1 MNKSITIT
9 ANTIIQVVVSL
20 FLVIGSNIRVAESFP
35 LKPLNMK
42 LQRILDTSDDD
53 NNNMDKSRRSS
64 LLQIIPYCTILL
76 PILTIS
82 SQPIPTNA
90 IEFVPPSPYFTG
102 TYQSAK
108 EIVYA
113 QREALDNIDK
123 VITDGKLD
131 EAAFKVMQLSAQT
144 RMGGKIILDTFQ
156 EKIASSKDSSSSSSD
171 VTLLRFLDCQKK
183 FVTLLDLSDECDI
196 SLQSALKGKLGS
208 TTAAQM
214 KMLSLVNETK
224 HSFDDFLLDVKMIE
238 DILS

>member
-1 MNKSITIT
+1 MNRSITIT
-9 ANTIIQVVVSL
+9 ANTIIQVMVSL

-35 LKPLNMK
+35 LETNMK
-42 LQRILDTSDDD
+42 LQRILDTSDDN

-90 IEFVPPSPYFTG
+90 IEFVPPSPCFTG
-102 TYQSAK
+102 TYQSAI
-108 EIVYA
+108 EIVYS
-113 QREALDNIDK
+113 QRAAVDNIGT

-156 EKIASSKDSSSSSSD
+156 EKIASSKDSSSSD
-171 VTLLRFLDCQKK
+171 VTLLRLLDCQKK
-183 FVTLLDLSDECDI
+183 FVTLLDLSEECDI

-208 TTAAQM
+208 TIAAQM

>member
-102 TYQSAK
+102 TYQSAI

-113 QREALDNIDK
+113 QRAAVDNIDK

-156 EKIASSKDSSSSSSD
+156 EKIALSKDSSSD

-183 FVTLLDLSDECDI
+183 FVTLLDLSDEFEI

-214 KMLSLVNETK
+214 KMLSLVDETK